1 MAAQTVAPSQGYLT
15 LIRQFA
21 ACYKSLPAPGS
32 GLPASG
38 HRSLTAPVIVCLLSA
53 GCFVYIIAVK
63 PHSSSGVSI
72 VIPVL

>member
-15 LIRQFA
+15 LIRRFA

-53 GCFVYIIAVK
+53 GCFFLLD
-63 PHSSSGVSI
+63 
-72 VIPVL
+72 VLYTLSQLNLTVALG